1 MGPERSSHPCWNH
14 PGNTAGSLSRLKAGG
29 RLPEHRNFLLLIW
42 PMRLLARRRGL
53 AQRAPLVSM
62 GLERR
67 KSASHLR
74 LQSQMKGFWARCL
87 SRGGR
92 LGMKDKAARL
102 CWWPPGWGLASS
114 WQGPPGPME
123 KCTSWGYHLG
133 APTLCQSL
141 TVGPDLHPPGPSSC
155 PFKPHSVRSPSTHV
169 SLPLSC
175 DRSGG
180 RSNLETGQGTPVL
193 ARAR

>member
-29 RLPEHRNFLLLIW
+29 QLPEHRNFLLLIW

-92 LGMKDKAARL
+92 LGMKDKAAHL

-114 WQGPPGPME
+114 WRGPPGPDGEM
-123 KCTSWGYHLG
+123 HLLG
-133 APTLCQSL
+133 I
-141 TVGPDLHPPGPSSC
+141 PPGGAHPL
-155 PFKPHSVRSPSTHV
+155 PEPHSGARPPSPWTFQL
-169 SLPLSC
+169 SLQAPLCPLSFYS
-175 DRSGG
+175 RVPPS
-180 RSNLETGQGTPVL
+180 VL
-193 ARAR
+193 

>member
-1 MGPERSSHPCWNH
+1 MAPTPSSMGPERSSHPCWNH
-14 PGNTAGSLSRLKAGG
+14 PGNTSGSLSSLKAGR

-92 LGMKDKAARL
+92 LGMKDKAAHL
-102 CWWPPGWGLASS
+102 CWWPPGWGLAGS
-114 WQGPPGPME
+114 WWGPPGPNGE
-123 KCTSWGYHLG
+123 VRLLG
-133 APTLCQSL
+133 TPPGGAHPLLEPHS
-141 TVGPDLHPPGPSSC
+141 GADLHPPGPSSC
-155 PFKPHSVRSPSTHV
+155 PFKPYSVPSPSTHV

-175 DRSGG
+175 DRQ
-180 RSNLETGQGTPVL
+180 EWKQE
-193 ARAR
+193 

>member
-14 PGNTAGSLSRLKAGG
+14 PGNTSGSLSRLKAGG

-87 SRGGR
+87 SRGSR
-92 LGMKDKAARL
+92 LGMKDKAAHL
-102 CWWPPGWGLASS
+102 CWWPPEWGLA
-114 WQGPPGPME
+114 GPDGE
-123 KCTSWGYHLG
+123 VHLLGTPPG
-133 APTLCQSL
+133 APTLFQSL
-141 TVGPDLHPPGPSSC
+141 TEGPDLHPPGPSSC
-155 PFKPHSVRSPSTHV
+155 PFKPHSVPSPSTHV
-169 SLPLSC
+169 SLPLFR
-175 DRSGG
+175 DRQEW
-180 RSNLETGQGTPVL
+180 RQE
-193 ARAR
+193 